1 MFIFYLICLL
11 KICFCIKNEILLYFI
26 FSVHRIM
33 ETEPRL
39 LPLLPLVR
47 QTAHDNHEL
56 WRAYNDSSDLT
67 EDDESEIVEIQ
78 KAVEPSTI

>member
-1 MFIFYLICLL
+1 
-11 KICFCIKNEILLYFI
+11 
-26 FSVHRIM
+26 M

-56 WRAYNDSSDLT
+56 WRKLVPAYNDSSDLT

-78 KAVEPSTI
+78 KAVEHSTI